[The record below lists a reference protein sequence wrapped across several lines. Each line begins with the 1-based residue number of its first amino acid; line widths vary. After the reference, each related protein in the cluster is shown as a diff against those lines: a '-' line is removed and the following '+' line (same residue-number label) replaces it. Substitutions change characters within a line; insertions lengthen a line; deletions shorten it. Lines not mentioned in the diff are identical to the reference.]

1 MTGKETDMLQ
11 KPTDEMEEALKEVR
25 PGQIDSYLKTNSQFM
40 VDEKRAFYF
49 YMKDV
54 LKRKG
59 IMHKDLYARMN
70 VSEKYGGQILTM
82 EKHTPN
88 RDLIISFCIAGH
100 FDWNETG
107 RALKLYGFNEL
118 YAKDPRD
125 AVIMVALNNRIY
137 DFEAIDEMLIQKGFD
152 RISREYTE

>member
-1 MTGKETDMLQ
+1 MLQ

-40 VDEKRAFYF
+40 VDENRAFYF

-59 IMHKDLYARMN
+59 VMLKDLYARMN

-100 FDWNETG
+100 FDGNETG

>member
-1 MTGKETDMLQ
+1 MLQ
-11 KPTDEMEEALKEVR
+11 KPTDEMEKALSEVR
-25 PGQIDSYLKTNSQFM
+25 PDQIDSYLKTNSQYM
-40 VDEKRAFYF
+40 VDEDRAFYL
-49 YMKDV
+49 YMKGV
-54 LKRKG
+54 LKRKN
-59 IMHKDLYARMN
+59 IMLKDLYARMN

-88 RDLIISFCIAGH
+88 RDLIICFCIAGH

-125 AVIMVALNNRIY
+125 AIIMVALNNRIY
-137 DFEAIDEMLIQKGFD
+137 NFETIDDMLVKKGFD
-152 RISREYTE
+152 KISREYTE